1 MIKDD
6 KTIWMQI
13 APFKQAL
20 KDDADAEG
28 LIGKAIISLSEFYKN
43 NMIPLEFMQKQQC
56 LEYKVNKNKTPVTS
70 SYGSQAESDEIIV
83 APWKYDAE
91 AGDQIGKVI
100 LSEFMKFVQKKEY
113 KVDKDKEIVVLKDGN
128 ANQSKIS
135 GWYDF
140 CSDGESGGL
149 VRGHR
154 LDPVVHLVHLIC
166 SRSTLH
172 GVLADW
178 KAPVTSFFDAFCINL
193 RFIK

>member
-28 LIGKAIISLSEFYKN
+28 LIGKVIISLSEFYKN
-43 NMIPLEFMQKQQC
+43 NM
-56 LEYKVNKNKTPVTS
+56 
-70 SYGSQAESDEIIV
+70 
-83 APWKYDAE
+83 APWKY
-91 AGDQIGKVI
+91 
-100 LSEFMKFVQKKEY
+100 VQKKQYLEY